1 MVNFERLTDEELA
14 MLYIGGND
22 SAFDEL
28 LSRTQEKVFSYI
40 MFVVKDV
47 EIANDL
53 FQDTFVKII
62 VRLQQGRYVSSG
74 KLLFWM
80 IRISH
85 NNIMDWYRKQ
95 KNDRIIELY
104 DTKELSN
111 LAPTS
116 HYGINRE
123 DEYVNEQVHR
133 DVKKLMQLLPPTQ
146 REVVY
151 MRFYQNLS
159 FKEISEITGVSI
171 NTSLGR
177 MRYALLNMRKMANDH
192 HIELRLEQ

>member
-74 KLLFWM
+74 TAFLDDTHCPQQYHGLVSQAEE
-80 IRISH
+80 RSH
-85 NNIMDWYRKQ
+85 
-95 KNDRIIELY
+95 
-104 DTKELSN
+104 
-111 LAPTS
+111 
-116 HYGINRE
+116 H
-123 DEYVNEQVHR
+123 
-133 DVKKLMQLLPPTQ
+133 
-146 REVVY
+146 
-151 MRFYQNLS
+151 
-159 FKEISEITGVSI
+159 
-171 NTSLGR
+171 
-177 MRYALLNMRKMANDH
+177 
-192 HIELRLEQ
+192 

>member
-80 IRISH
+80 IRIAH

-133 DVKKLMQLLPPTQ
+133 DVKKLMQLLHPPQ

>member
-1 MVNFERLTDEELA
+1 MVNFEKMTDEELVIH
-14 MLYIGGND
+14 YIGGNNG
-22 SAFDEL
+22 AFDEL
-28 LSRTQEKVFSYI
+28 LSRTQDKVFSYI
-40 MFVVKDV
+40 MFVVKDP

-53 FQDTFVKII
+53 LQDTYVKII
-62 VRLQQGRYVSSG
+62 VKLQQGRYVSSG

-80 IRISH
+80 IRIAH
-85 NNIMDWYRKQ
+85 NNVMDWYRKQ
-95 KNDRIIELY
+95 KNDRIVELY
-104 DTKELSN
+104 DNKELSN
-111 LAPTS
+111 LAPTT
-116 HYGINRE
+116 HYSINRE

-133 DVKKLMQLLPPTQ
+133 DVNKLMQLLPPIE